1 MVRVATGSDSDSVRK
16 SIVCAYWQKPWTE
29 FLSGPIIRRALHA
42 SEVEV
47 AEGRVRLV
55 RASALVYSSR
65 SWVKKP
71 CGFDFVHMKQVG
83 FGIDCPG
90 DEYRLPGKIS
100 SFLLIVQ

>member
-1 MVRVATGSDSDSVRK
+1 MTAIAYASPS
-16 SIVCAYWQKPWTE
+16 CALIGKIHGLNSFPV
-29 FLSGPIIRRALHA
+29 RRALHA
-42 SEVEV
+42 SQVEV

-65 SWVKKP
+65 IWVKKP
-71 CGFDFVHMKQVG
+71 CGFDFMHMKQVG